1 MNRKKLAKFGEDI
14 AAQFLENN
22 DYEIL
27 KRNYHSVYGE
37 IDIICKKDNQLI
49 FVEVKARQSDKF
61 GGPLDAITEN
71 KKDKIIKTT
80 YHYLA
85 KYELESPVR
94 FDIITIQYIAK
105 DKNYKFHHIKNA
117 FFGTSLTNFYSNSR
131 TSK

>member
-1 MNRKKLAKFGEDI
+1 MLQIQKFWKNMNRKKLAKFGEDI

-71 KKDKIIKTT
+71 KKDKI
-80 YHYLA
+80 
-85 KYELESPVR
+85 SPKLR
-94 FDIITIQYIAK
+94 LFQLQI
-105 DKNYKFHHIKNA
+105 
-117 FFGTSLTNFYSNSR
+117 
-131 TSK
+131 